1 MGASWRGESVKQGEG
16 CLNSTSTS
24 TSTSR
29 SRPWVATHTG
39 LRGGLSPPPLRTPG
53 SFHCALPLA
62 GCVSGAPPIAAN
74 AAAARSSHFR
84 FGPARKNTLAV
95 SHRSFDVVLSAARG
109 YVKRRFS
116 PPPAKWDE
124 KNKAKPNTFPLT
136 LKCHWPRSKITPK
149 GEVENRASFC
159 AGCNPTGGHRAAAG
173 FCGNSASP

>member
-1 MGASWRGESVKQGEG
+1 MGTSWRGESVKQGEG
-16 CLNSTSTS
+16 CLNS

-53 SFHCALPLA
+53 SFHCALSLA

-84 FGPARKNTLAV
+84 FGPARKKNLAV

-109 YVKRRFS
+109 FFKVKTMCLILLSSFHIAGAEKYLFCIAFGRAQKSRRREWWKTARLFARVVTR
-116 PPPAKWDE
+116 PEGTAQRRDF
-124 KNKAKPNTFPLT
+124 AA
-136 LKCHWPRSKITPK
+136 ITVAP
-149 GEVENRASFC
+149 E
-159 AGCNPTGGHRAAAG
+159 T
-173 FCGNSASP
+173 

>member
-1 MGASWRGESVKQGEG
+1 MARGKCEAGG
-16 CLNSTSTS
+16 GRGLNSTS

-62 GCVSGAPPIAAN
+62 GYIPAAPAIAAN

-109 YVKRRFS
+109 YVKRRFFSS
-116 PPPAKWDE
+116 PAMWKEESRTEHRFDF
-124 KNKAKPNTFPLT
+124 KNA
-136 LKCHWPRSKITPK
+136 I
-149 GEVENRASFC
+149 GRAQKSRRREWWKTARLFARVVTRPEGTAERRDFAAI
-159 AGCNPTGGHRAAAG
+159 AGAPET
-173 FCGNSASP
+173 